1 MIRVKTI
8 FGKVFFLKTSDR
20 QLFSSAIQAFSPS
33 GEACPHC
40 GAIGRCEFH
49 DSYLRWLISIENGRR
64 SDGLVSIPRVLC
76 ASCGR
81 THAIL
86 PDVLIPYGSYS
97 LRFIL
102 VILNVYLARTS
113 TVHEFCASWGIA
125 VSTLYTWI
133 HLFENQ
139 ASLWLGI
146 LKELKH
152 LTASSFDAICSQDTL
167 PSSFFQR
174 FGFSFLQPR
183 RFRSATLSRE
193 VPDSS

>member
-1 MIRVKTI
+1 MWDHHPVHTTMIRVKTI
-8 FGKVFFLKTSDR
+8 FGKMFSLKTSDR
-20 QLFSSAIQAFSPS
+20 QLFSLAIQAFSPS
-33 GEACPHC
+33 SEVCPHC
-40 GAIGRCEFH
+40 GSIGRCEFH
-49 DSYLRWLISIENGRR
+49 DSYTRWLISIESGRR
-64 SDGLVSIPRVLC
+64 TDGLVSIPRVIC

-102 VILNVYLARTS
+102 VILNAYLARTS
-113 TVHEFCASWGIA
+113 TVHAFCASWGIA

-139 ASLWLGI
+139 ASLWLGALREVRC
-146 LKELKH
+146 LKDSALH
-152 LTASSFDAICSQDTL
+152 AICSQDSL

-174 FGFSFLQPR
+174 FGFSFLQ
-183 RFRSATLSRE
+183 
-193 VPDSS
+193 